1 VVWRRVVLHNGAH
14 SSVRWCSDRQ
24 LENVC
29 GTSTFDKA
37 ARSWKLR
44 CVRLDLD
51 GWDRLGERQRQ
62 LLIRLVW
69 QLAAG
74 YGG

>member
-1 VVWRRVVLHNGAH
+1 VVWRRAVLHSGGRFG
-14 SSVRWCSDRQ
+14 VRRCFDWQ

-29 GTSTFDKA
+29 GTSTFEEV

-44 CVRLDLD
+44 CARLDL
-51 GWDRLGERQRQ
+51 GGRDRLGERQRQ
-62 LLIRLVW
+62 LLMGLVW
-69 QLAAG
+69 QLAAD